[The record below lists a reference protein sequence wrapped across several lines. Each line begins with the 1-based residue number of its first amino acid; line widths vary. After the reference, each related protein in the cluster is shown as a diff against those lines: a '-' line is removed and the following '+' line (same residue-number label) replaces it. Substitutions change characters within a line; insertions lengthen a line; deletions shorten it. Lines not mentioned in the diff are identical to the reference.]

1 MTGPL
6 EIGDLPTV
14 LVNQEASFE
23 PVREAILELREKVED
38 LCNQEL
44 TKINKQGPQTGV
56 FFPHLPSIRSQI
68 VSIFLLVS
76 LAVNDTTV
84 FTLGDCKSGTFF

>member
-44 TKINKQGPQTGV
+44 TKINKQGPRIGVGV
-56 FFPHLPSIRSQI
+56 FFLIC
-68 VSIFLLVS
+68 LLYVLRLS
-76 LAVNDTTV
+76 HY
-84 FTLGDCKSGTFF
+84 FFWFVL

>member
-1 MTGPL
+1 MSGPL
-6 EIGDLPTV
+6 EIGDLPPV

-44 TKINKQGPQTGV
+44 TKINKQGPQIGG
-56 FFPHLPSIRSQI
+56 FFSSSAFCPFSNCLNISFGFSCSQRH
-68 VSIFLLVS
+68 
-76 LAVNDTTV
+76 NDV
-84 FTLGDCKSGTFF
+84 HFGRL

>member
-6 EIGDLPTV
+6 EVGDLPPV

-23 PVREAILELREKVED
+23 PVREAILELREKVEE

-44 TKINKQGPQTGV
+44 TKINKQGPQTV
-56 FFPHLPSIRSQI
+56 LFSSSAFYTFSDFLTIPLFFSCSQRHDN
-68 VSIFLLVS
+68 VHFGGL
-76 LAVNDTTV
+76 
-84 FTLGDCKSGTFF
+84 